1 MSVTWNVCRC
11 RGGHAGCQHLPRR
24 CAHLA
29 VQTPWTADH
38 CQACGTRWHQIIA
51 ASINTMRNRR
61 PQDQLAVYQ
70 RSKP

>member
-1 MSVTWNVCRC
+1 MSVAWNVCRC

-38 CQACGTRWHQIIA
+38 CQACGTRRERAVA
-51 ASINTMRNRR
+51 AGLRTMRNRT
-61 PQDQLAVYQ
+61 PQSDLAVYE
-70 RSKP
+70 RSSK